1 MLSPSRRESPHGSLT
16 SSWQVSQALGNCGVP
31 FSPGAASP
39 SQFQGLPSR
48 SAIFQQQPE
57 NCSPPP
63 TMALTCLGMQQPTQS
78 QQVTIQVQEPVDML
92 STMPGAAAGSTGR
105 GISISPSA
113 SQIQMQH
120 RANLMA
126 TFSYGHPPLSKQLS
140 ADSAE
145 AHR

>member
-1 MLSPSRRESPHGSLT
+1 MSSLASIT
-16 SSWQVSQALGNCGVP
+16 SSQLVIQAFGHSEVL

-63 TMALTCLGMQQPTQS
+63 NVALTCLGIQQPTQS

-92 STMPGAAAGSTGR
+92 SSMPGTTTGSAGR

-126 TFSYGHPPLSKQLS
+126 TFNYGHRPLSKQLS